1 MPVIEI
7 QRVPGLP
14 KQRMEVSA
22 GAKFSEWLETAG
34 VHSDVRAIINGREL
48 QDDDDVDFT
57 INADDRIIIFDQP
70 KNGGLAKTLLNPLEH
85 FNPIKFTQK
94 VMGSFIKQPNAG
106 GAAGQSKTSPNNSLK
121 GQTNIARN
129 GEARPDNYGLIRAY
143 PDLIQQAIFEYV
155 NNKKEVTQYMNFG
168 LGKYDI
174 SQVRYS
180 ETNIG
185 SMAGASYTI
194 YQPGDVIAT
203 VYEGY
208 EFDDVDGQEIPGTNE
223 DTGTPIETAT
233 ATTMI
238 SGNYAGGQ
246 IAVKIVKQAEF
257 DYFMG
262 LALPH
267 AVSFVLNI
275 TYPVPGGTKTED
287 VTLFANLISAVQ
299 TDDGAVV
306 SPTFYYTFTFD
317 NINGSSASY
326 ITTATINTTKFIL
339 NDNAALIVG
348 PFFSPIDSDQ
358 LWVHTSSGLGGN
370 SETNWQLQIWKVDA
384 ENNQIPGTTQTF
396 TYRQTTPHDST
407 SETFYRTDKITPAA
421 GRGRY
426 SLSFHRTDNSSDAS
440 KLEVEEVH
448 AVNVRTNVSHPN
460 DTTVI
465 IKVRATENSTGRELK
480 YNAMINRHTISYS
493 LSTQSVDYTLR
504 PSRRFADVVA
514 HTWLVMGGQ
523 PESNIDLYGLYQ
535 IQAEID
541 AIDPRLGRFDYTFD
555 DEDVSLGA
563 RLQTIC
569 DAASV
574 TVSWDDDVM
583 SFTRDKKRTAPA
595 TVFNRNNTVE
605 AGYSLSYDMTLPG
618 GFDGV
623 EVQYRN
629 PSTNKQDFIRYRI
642 TNGSIVSGAPVKAKK
657 FEMMYVRDAFQANE
671 RALRE
676 CKRLIYSRMAMS
688 ITALA
693 DGEWVGVGDMVQ
705 IVDTYDT
712 NQQSGYV
719 VSRIGNDFETS
730 ERINFS
736 GSMFVVV
743 TDYLGTPTARYSAQ
757 PLPDT
762 SFGFSAAIPNI
773 ELNIYDGMNVQS
785 PSRYFIASSEELDAT
800 QWEITDKT
808 PGKDGMTAL
817 TVREYSDL
825 IYS

>member
-1 MPVIEI
+1 MHA
-7 QRVPGLP
+7 R
-14 KQRMEVSA
+14 A
-22 GAKFSEWLETAG
+22 GVKFSEWLETAG
-34 VHSDVRAIINGREL
+34 VHSDVRAIVNGREL
-48 QDDDDVDFT
+48 QDDDDIDFSIT
-57 INADDRIIIFDQP
+57 DEDRIIIFDQP
-70 KNGGLAKTLLNPLEH
+70 KSGDLAKTLLNPLEH
-85 FNPIKFTQK
+85 FNPIKFTKK
-94 VMGSFIKQPNAG
+94 VMGSLVKQPNAS

-121 GQTNIARN
+121 GQTNMARN
-129 GEARPDNYGLIRAY
+129 GEARPDNYGLLRAY

-155 NNKKEVTQYMNFG
+155 NNKKEVTQFMNFG

-180 ETNIG
+180 ETNVG

-208 EFDDVDGQEIPGTNE
+208 EFDDVDGQEVPGKNE
-223 DTGTPIETAT
+223 DTGTPVETAT

-299 TDDGAVV
+299 TDDGAIV

-317 NINGSSASY
+317 NINGSGASP

-426 SLSFHRTDNSSDAS
+426 SLSFNRTDNSSDAS

-448 AVNVRTNVSHPN
+448 AVNIRTNVSHPN
-460 DTTVI
+460 DTTAI

-480 YNAMINRHTISYS
+480 YNALINRYTISYS

-504 PSRRFADVVA
+504 PSRKFADAVA

-523 PESNIDLYGLYQ
+523 PENNIDLYGLYQ

-541 AIDPRLGRFDYTFD
+541 AIDPRLGRFDFTFD

-563 RLQTIC
+563 RLETIC

-574 TVSWDDDVM
+574 TAFWDDGVM
-583 SFTRDKKRTAPA
+583 SFVRDKKRTTPA

-642 TNGSIVSGAPVKAKK
+642 SNGAIVSGAPVKAKK

-676 CKRLIYSRMAMS
+676 CKRLIYCRMAMS
-688 ITALA
+688 VTAMA
-693 DGEWVGVGDMVQ
+693 DGEWINVGDMVQ

-712 NQQSGYV
+712 NQQSGYI
-719 VSRIGNDFETS
+719 VSRIGNAFETS
-730 ERINFS
+730 ERINFAS
-736 GSMFVVV
+736 SMFVVV
-743 TDYLGTPTARYSAQ
+743 TDYLGTPTARYPAQ
-757 PLPDT
+757 PLADT

-785 PSRYFIASSEELDAT
+785 PSRYFIASTEELDAT
-800 QWEITDKT
+800 KWEVTDKS
-808 PGKDGMTAL
+808 PGTDGTTAL
-817 TVREYSDL
+817 TVREYSDM
-825 IYS
+825 IYP

>member
-14 KQRMEVSA
+14 KQRMHASS
-22 GAKFSEWLETAG
+22 GTGFREWLEAAG

-48 QDDDDVDFT
+48 QDDDDVEFPIGT
-57 INADDRIIIFDQP
+57 DDRIIIFDQP
-70 KNGGLAKTLLNPLEH
+70 KSGDLAKTLLNPLEH

-94 VMGSFIKQPNAG
+94 VMSSFIKQPNAT

-143 PDLIQQAIFEYV
+143 PDLLQQPIFEYV
-155 NNKKEVTQYMNFG
+155 SNKKEVTQYMNFG

-180 ETNIG
+180 ESSVG
-185 SMAGASYTI
+185 SMAGASYSI
-194 YQPGDVIAT
+194 QQPGDVIPT
-203 VYEGY
+203 LYEGY
-208 EFDDVDGQEIPGTNE
+208 EFDDVDGQEVPGKNE
-223 DTGTPIETAT
+223 DTGTPLYTAT
-233 ATTMI
+233 ATTMV

-246 IAVKIVKQAEF
+246 LAVKIVKQPTF
-257 DYFMG
+257 DYFIG
-262 LALPH
+262 LTFPH
-267 AVSFVLNI
+267 AVSMVLNI
-275 TYPVPGGTKTED
+275 TYPVPGGSKTED

-299 TDDGAVV
+299 TSDGAVV
-306 SPTFYYTFTFD
+306 NPTFWYTFTF
-317 NINGSSASY
+317 NNLNGSSASY

-358 LWVHTSSGLGGN
+358 LWVHTNSGLGGN
-370 SETNWQLQIWKVDA
+370 SETNWQLQIWKVDSN
-384 ENNQIPGTTQTF
+384 NNQIPGTAQTF
-396 TYRQTTPHDST
+396 TYRQNTPHDST
-407 SETFYRTDKITPAA
+407 SETFYRTDKITPTA

-426 SLSFHRTDNSSDAS
+426 ALSFNRTDNSSDAS
-440 KLEVEEVH
+440 KLVVEEIH
-448 AVNVRTNVSHPN
+448 AINVRTNVSHPR
-460 DTTVI
+460 DTTAI

-480 YNAMINRHTISYS
+480 YNAMINRYTISYS
-493 LSTQSVDYTLR
+493 LSTQSIDYTLR
-504 PSRRFADVVA
+504 PSRRFADAVT

-523 PESNIDLYGLYQ
+523 PETNIDLYGLYQ

-541 AIDPRLGRFDYTFD
+541 AFDPRLGRFDYTFD

-563 RLQTIC
+563 RIETIC

-574 TVSWDDDVM
+574 TVFWDDGVL
-583 SFTRDKKRTAPA
+583 SFVRDKKRTSPA

-642 TNGSIVSGAPVKAKK
+642 SNGAIVSGSPVKAKK
-657 FEMMYVRDAFQANE
+657 FEMMYVRDAYQADE

-676 CKRLIYSRMAMS
+676 CRRLIYSRMAMS

-693 DGEWVGVGDMVQ
+693 DGEWVNVGDMVQ
-705 IVDTYDT
+705 IADTYDV
-712 NQQSGYV
+712 NQQTGYIISRSG
-719 VSRIGNDFETS
+719 NNFETS
-730 ERINFS
+730 ERINFN
-736 GSMFVVV
+736 GQMYVMV
-743 TDYLGTPTARYSAQ
+743 TDYNGTPTARYPAQ
-757 PLPDT
+757 ALEGT
-762 SFGFSAAIPNI
+762 AFGFSAALPGI
-773 ELNIYDGMNVQS
+773 ELNIFDGMNVQS
-785 PSRYFIASSEELDAT
+785 PSRYFIASTEELDT
-800 QWEITDKT
+800 TRWEITYKT
-808 PGKDGMTAL
+808 PGSDGTTAL

-825 IYS
+825 IYP

>member
-22 GAKFSEWLETAG
+22 GTKFSEWIETVG

-155 NNKKEVTQYMNFG
+155 NNKKEVTQFMNFG

-180 ETNIG
+180 ETNVG

-306 SPTFYYTFTFD
+306 SPAFYYTFTFGS
-317 NINGSSASY
+317 INGSSASY

-358 LWVHTSSGLGGN
+358 LWVHTSSDL
-370 SETNWQLQIWKVDA
+370 
-384 ENNQIPGTTQTF
+384 
-396 TYRQTTPHDST
+396 
-407 SETFYRTDKITPAA
+407 
-421 GRGRY
+421 
-426 SLSFHRTDNSSDAS
+426 
-440 KLEVEEVH
+440 
-448 AVNVRTNVSHPN
+448 
-460 DTTVI
+460 
-465 IKVRATENSTGRELK
+465 
-480 YNAMINRHTISYS
+480 NR
-493 LSTQSVDYTLR
+493 
-504 PSRRFADVVA
+504 
-514 HTWLVMGGQ
+514 
-523 PESNIDLYGLYQ
+523 
-535 IQAEID
+535 
-541 AIDPRLGRFDYTFD
+541 
-555 DEDVSLGA
+555 
-563 RLQTIC
+563 
-569 DAASV
+569 
-574 TVSWDDDVM
+574 
-583 SFTRDKKRTAPA
+583 
-595 TVFNRNNTVE
+595 
-605 AGYSLSYDMTLPG
+605 
-618 GFDGV
+618 
-623 EVQYRN
+623 
-629 PSTNKQDFIRYRI
+629 
-642 TNGSIVSGAPVKAKK
+642 
-657 FEMMYVRDAFQANE
+657 
-671 RALRE
+671 
-676 CKRLIYSRMAMS
+676 
-688 ITALA
+688 
-693 DGEWVGVGDMVQ
+693 
-705 IVDTYDT
+705 
-712 NQQSGYV
+712 
-719 VSRIGNDFETS
+719 
-730 ERINFS
+730 
-736 GSMFVVV
+736 
-743 TDYLGTPTARYSAQ
+743 
-757 PLPDT
+757 
-762 SFGFSAAIPNI
+762 
-773 ELNIYDGMNVQS
+773 
-785 PSRYFIASSEELDAT
+785 
-800 QWEITDKT
+800 
-808 PGKDGMTAL
+808 
-817 TVREYSDL
+817 
-825 IYS
+825 

>member
-1 MPVIEI
+1 MP
-7 QRVPGLP
+7 
-14 KQRMEVSA
+14 S
-22 GAKFSEWLETAG
+22 GARFSEWLETAG

-48 QDDDDVDFT
+48 QDDDDIDFSIT
-57 INADDRIIIFDQP
+57 DEDRIIIFDQP
-70 KNGGLAKTLLNPLEH
+70 KSGDLAKTLLNPLEH
-85 FNPIKFTQK
+85 FNPIKFTKK
-94 VMGSFIKQPNAG
+94 VMGSLVKQPNAS

-121 GQTNIARN
+121 GQTNMARN
-129 GEARPDNYGLIRAY
+129 GEARPDNYGLLRAY

-155 NNKKEVTQYMNFG
+155 NNNKEVTQFMNFG

-180 ETNIG
+180 ETNVG

-208 EFDDVDGQEIPGTNE
+208 EFDDVDGQEVPGKNE
-223 DTGTPIETAT
+223 DTGTPVETAT

-299 TDDGAVV
+299 TDDGAIV

-317 NINGSSASY
+317 NINGSGASP

-426 SLSFHRTDNSSDAS
+426 SLSFNRTDNSSDAS

-448 AVNVRTNVSHPN
+448 AVNIRTNVSHPN
-460 DTTVI
+460 DTTAI

-480 YNAMINRHTISYS
+480 YNALINRYTISYS

-504 PSRRFADVVA
+504 PSRKFADAVA

-523 PESNIDLYGLYQ
+523 PENNIDLYGLYQ

-541 AIDPRLGRFDYTFD
+541 AIDPRLGRFDFTFD

-563 RLQTIC
+563 RLETIC

-574 TVSWDDDVM
+574 TAFWDDGVM
-583 SFTRDKKRTAPA
+583 SFVRDKKRTTPA

-642 TNGSIVSGAPVKAKK
+642 SNGAIVSGAPVKAKK

-712 NQQSGYV
+712 NQQSGYII
-719 VSRIGNDFETS
+719 SRIGNVFETS
-730 ERINFS
+730 ERINFA

-743 TDYLGTPTARYSAQ
+743 TDYLGTPTARYPAQ
-757 PLPDT
+757 ALADT
-762 SFGFSAAIPNI
+762 SFGFSAAIPSI

-808 PGKDGMTAL
+808 PGTDGTTAL
-817 TVREYSDL
+817 TVREYSDM
-825 IYS
+825 IYQ

>member
-14 KQRMEVSA
+14 KQRVQVPV
-22 GAKFSEWLETAG
+22 GATFSEWFEAAG

-48 QDDDDVDFT
+48 QDDDDADFT
-57 INADDRIIIFDQP
+57 IHADDRIIIFDQP
-70 KNGGLAKTLLNPLEH
+70 KDGGLAKTLLNPLEH

-155 NNKKEVTQYMNFG
+155 NNKKVVTQFMNFG
-168 LGKYDI
+168 VGKYGI
-174 SQVRYS
+174 SQMRYS
-180 ETNIG
+180 ETNVG
-185 SMAGASYTI
+185 SMAGASYKI
-194 YQPGDVIAT
+194 HQPGDVIPI

-208 EFDDVDGQEIPGTNE
+208 EFDDVDGQEVPGKNE
-223 DTGTPIETAT
+223 DTGVPVETAT
-233 ATTMI
+233 ASTMI

-246 IAVKIVKQAEF
+246 IAVKIVKQDEF

-267 AVSFVLNI
+267 AVSFILNI
-275 TYPVPGGTKTED
+275 TYPVTGGTKTED
-287 VTLFANLISAVQ
+287 VTLFANLISAEES
-299 TDDGAVV
+299 DDGAVTDPV
-306 SPTFYYTFTFD
+306 SYYTFTFD
-317 NINGSSASY
+317 TINGSSVPY
-326 ITTATINTTKFIL
+326 IAAATINTTKFIL
-339 NDNAALIVG
+339 NDNAALTVG

-358 LWVHTSSGLGGN
+358 LWVHTSSALGGN
-370 SETNWQLQIWKVDA
+370 SETNWQLQIWKVNED
-384 ENNQIPGTTQTF
+384 NSQVPGTTETF
-396 TYRQTTPHDST
+396 TFRQTTPHDYN

-426 SLSFHRTDNSSDAS
+426 SLSFHRTDNSSDSS

-465 IKVRATENSTGRELK
+465 IKVSATENSTGRELK
-480 YNAMINRHTISYS
+480 YNALINRHTISYS

-504 PSRRFADVVA
+504 PSRRFADAAA

-541 AIDPRLGRFDYTFD
+541 EIDPRLGRFDYTFD

-563 RLQTIC
+563 RLEAIC

-574 TVSWDDDVM
+574 TAFWDDGVM
-583 SFTRDKKRTAPA
+583 SFVRDKKRTSPA

-623 EVQYRN
+623 EVQFRN

-642 TNGSIVSGAPVKAKK
+642 VNGAIVSGAPVKAKK
-657 FEMMYVRDAFQANE
+657 FEMMYIRDAFQADE

-693 DGEWVGVGDMVQ
+693 DGEWVNVGNMVQ

-712 NQQSGYV
+712 NQQSGYI

-730 ERINFS
+730 ERINFT

-743 TDYLGTPTARYSAQ
+743 TDYLGMPTARYPVQS
-757 PLPDT
+757 LTDT
-762 SFGFSAAIPNI
+762 AFGFNASIPDI
-773 ELNIYDGMNVQS
+773 ELNIYDGMDVQS
-785 PSRYFIASSEELDAT
+785 PSRYFIATSEELDST

-808 PGKDGMTAL
+808 PGTDGTTAL
-817 TVREYSDL
+817 TAREYSDL

>member
-1 MPVIEI
+1 
-7 QRVPGLP
+7 
-14 KQRMEVSA
+14 MEVQA
-22 GAKFSEWLETAG
+22 GTKFSEWLETAG
-34 VHSDVRAIINGREL
+34 VHCDVRAIINGREL
-48 QDDDDVDFT
+48 QDDDDVDFA

-85 FNPIKFTQK
+85 FNPIKFTKK
-94 VMGSFIKQPNAG
+94 VMGSFMQQPNAG

-155 NNKKEVTQYMNFG
+155 NNKKEVTQFMNFG

-174 SQVRYS
+174 SNVRYS
-180 ETNIG
+180 ETNVG
-185 SMAGASYTI
+185 SMAGASYQI
-194 YQPGDVIAT
+194 YQPGDVIPT

-208 EFDDVDGQEIPGTNE
+208 EFDDVDGQEVPGKNE
-223 DTGTPIETAT
+223 DTGVPIETAT

-257 DYFMG
+257 DYFVG
-262 LALPH
+262 LTLPH
-267 AVSFVLNI
+267 AVSLVLNI

-317 NINGSSASY
+317 EINGSSASY

-370 SETNWQLQIWKVDA
+370 SETNWQLEIWKVNED
-384 ENNQIPGTTQTF
+384 NSQIPGTTQTF

-407 SETFYRTDKITPAA
+407 SETFYRTDKITPTA

-426 SLSFHRTDNSSDAS
+426 SLSFHRTDNSSDSS
-440 KLEVEEVH
+440 KLVVEEVH
-448 AVNVRTNVSHPN
+448 AVNIRTDVSHPK
-460 DTTVI
+460 DTTAI

-480 YNAMINRHTISYS
+480 YNALINRYTISYS
-493 LSTQSVDYTLR
+493 LATQSVDYTMR
-504 PSRRFADVVA
+504 PSRRFADAVA
-514 HTWLVMGGQ
+514 HTWLVMGEQ
-523 PESNIDLYGLYQ
+523 PENNIDLYGLYQ

-555 DEDVSLGA
+555 DEDVSLGS
-563 RLQTIC
+563 RLEAIC

-574 TVSWDDDVM
+574 TAFWDDGVM
-583 SFTRDKKRTAPA
+583 SFTRDKKRTTPA

-642 TNGSIVSGAPVKAKK
+642 SNGAIVSGAPVKAKK
-657 FEMMYVRDAFQANE
+657 FELMYMRDAYHANE

-693 DGEWVGVGDMVQ
+693 DGEWVGIGDMVQ
-705 IVDTYDT
+705 IADTYDV
-712 NQQSGYV
+712 NQQTGYV
-719 VSRIGNDFETS
+719 TSRTGNNFETS
-730 ERINFS
+730 ERINFT
-736 GSMFVVV
+736 GTMYVMV
-743 TDYLGTPTARYSAQ
+743 TDYNGTPTARYPAQ
-757 PLPDT
+757 PLGDT
-762 SFGFSAAIPNI
+762 AFGFSAVIPNI
-773 ELNIYDGMNVQS
+773 ELNIFDGINVQS
-785 PSRYFIASSEELDAT
+785 PSRYFIASTEELDT
-800 QWEITDKT
+800 TRWEITDKT
-808 PGKDGMTAL
+808 PGTDGTTAL

-825 IYS
+825 IYP

>member
-14 KQRMEVSA
+14 KQRMQVQA
-22 GAKFSEWLETAG
+22 GTKFSEWLESAG

-48 QDDDDVDFT
+48 QDDDDIDFS

-70 KNGGLAKTLLNPLEH
+70 KSGDLGKTLLNPLEH

-94 VMGSFIKQPNAG
+94 VMGAFIKQPNAG

-155 NNKKEVTQYMNFG
+155 NNKKEVTQFMNFG

-180 ETNIG
+180 ETNVG
-185 SMAGASYTI
+185 SMAGASYNI
-194 YQPGDVIAT
+194 YQPGDVIPT

-208 EFDDVDGQEIPGTNE
+208 EFDDVDGQEVPGKNE
-223 DTGTPIETAT
+223 DTGVPIETAT
-233 ATTMI
+233 ATTMV

-246 IAVKIVKQAEF
+246 IAVKIVKQDEF
-257 DYFMG
+257 DYFMN
-262 LALPH
+262 LTLPH

-299 TDDGAVV
+299 TNDGAVV
-306 SPTFYYTFTFD
+306 NPVQWYTFTFD
-317 NINGSSASY
+317 SINGSSASY

-370 SETNWQLQIWKVDA
+370 SETNWQLQIWKVNED
-384 ENNQIPGTTQTF
+384 NSQIPGTTETF
-396 TYRQTTPHDST
+396 TYRQTTPHDYN

-426 SLSFHRTDNSSDAS
+426 SLSFNRTDNSSDSS

-448 AVNVRTNVSHPN
+448 AVNVRTNVSHPK

-480 YNAMINRHTISYS
+480 YNALINRHTISYS
-493 LSTQSVDYTLR
+493 LVTQSVDYTLR
-504 PSRRFADVVA
+504 PSRKFADAVA

-523 PESNIDLYGLYQ
+523 PENNIDLYGLYK
-535 IQAEID
+535 IQEEID

-563 RLQTIC
+563 RLETIC

-574 TVSWDDDVM
+574 TAFWDDGVM
-583 SFTRDKKRTAPA
+583 SFVRDKKRTTPA
-595 TVFNRNNTVE
+595 TVFNRNNMVE

-642 TNGSIVSGAPVKAKK
+642 SNGAIVSGAPVKAKK
-657 FEMMYVRDAFQANE
+657 FELMYIRDAFQANE

-705 IVDTYDT
+705 IVDT

-719 VSRIGNDFETS
+719 TSRTGNDFETS
-730 ERINFS
+730 ERINFT

-743 TDYLGTPTARYSAQ
+743 TDYLGTPTARYPAQ
-757 PLPDT
+757 PLSNT
-762 SFGFSAAIPNI
+762 AFGFSAAIPNI
-773 ELNIYDGMNVQS
+773 ELNIFDGFNVQS
-785 PSRYFIASSEELDAT
+785 PSRYFIASTEELDT
-800 QWEITDKT
+800 TLWEITDKT
-808 PGKDGMTAL
+808 PGTDGTTAL

>member
-1 MPVIEI
+1 
-7 QRVPGLP
+7 
-14 KQRMEVSA
+14 MEVQA
-22 GAKFSEWLETAG
+22 GVKFSEWLETAG

-48 QDDDDVDFT
+48 QDDDNADFI
-57 INADDRIIIFDQP
+57 INEDDRILIFDQP
-70 KNGGLAKTLLNPLEH
+70 KSGDLAKTLLNPLEH

-94 VMGSFIKQPNAG
+94 VMSSFMQQPNAG
-106 GAAGQSKTSPNNSLK
+106 GASGQSKTSPNNSLK

-143 PDLIQQAIFEYV
+143 PDLIQQALFEYV
-155 NNKKEVTQYMNFG
+155 NNKKEITQFMNFG

-174 SQVRYS
+174 SQIRYS

-194 YQPGDVIAT
+194 YQPGDVIPT

-208 EFDDVDGQEIPGTNE
+208 EFDDVDGQEVPGKNE
-223 DTGTPIETAT
+223 DTGTPVETAT
-233 ATTMI
+233 ANTMV
-238 SGNYAGGQ
+238 GGVYAGGQ
-246 IAVKIVKQAEF
+246 LAVSIVKQASF

-262 LALPH
+262 LTLPH
-267 AVSFVLNI
+267 AVSLVLNI

-287 VTLFANLISAVQ
+287 VTLFADLVSAIQ
-299 TDDGAVV
+299 QSDGAVV
-306 SPTFYYTFTFD
+306 NPTYYYRFTFE

-326 ITTATINTTKFIL
+326 ITTATINNTIFIL

-370 SETNWQLQIWKVDA
+370 SETNWQLQIWKVNAD
-384 ENNQIPGTTQTF
+384 NSQIPGTTQTF
-396 TYRQTTPHDST
+396 TYRQTTPHDYN
-407 SETFYRTDKITPAA
+407 SETFYRTDKIIPAA

-426 SLSFHRTDNSSDAS
+426 SLSFNRTDNSSDAS

-448 AVNVRTNVSHPN
+448 AINVRSNVTHPK
-460 DTTVI
+460 DTTAI

-480 YNAMINRHTISYS
+480 YNAMINRLTISYS
-493 LSTQSVDYTLR
+493 LSTQAVDYTLR
-504 PSRRFADVVA
+504 SSRRFADAAA

-563 RLQTIC
+563 RLETIC

-574 TVSWDDDVM
+574 TAFWDDGVM
-583 SFTRDKKRTAPA
+583 SFVRDKKRTTPA
-595 TVFNRNNTVE
+595 TVLNRNNTVDS
-605 AGYSLSYDMTLPG
+605 GYSLSYDMTLPG

-642 TNGSIVSGAPVKAKK
+642 SNGAIISGAPVKAKK
-657 FEMMYVRDAFQANE
+657 FEMMYIRDAYQADE

-688 ITALA
+688 ITTLA
-693 DGEWVGVGDMVQ
+693 DGEWLNVGDMVQ
-705 IVDTYDT
+705 IPDTYDT
-712 NQQSGYV
+712 NQQSGYII
-719 VSRIGNDFETS
+719 SRAGNVFETS

-736 GSMFVVV
+736 GSMFVTV
-743 TDYLGTPTARYSAQ
+743 TDYNGTPTARYAAQ
-757 PLPDT
+757 PLSDT
-762 SFGFSAAIPNI
+762 AFGFSAAIPNI
-773 ELNIYDGMNVQS
+773 ELNIFDGFDVQS
-785 PSRYFIASSEELDAT
+785 PSRYFIATTEELDST
-800 QWEITDKT
+800 RWEITEKS
-808 PGKDGMTAL
+808 PGTDGTTAL

-825 IYS
+825 IYP